1 MSGDPND
8 IEMEKDDLQ
17 ENAENLL
24 IQDPVTL
31 GTIQEESSVLA
42 NPVPQILDS
51 PILDGQILDGPILDG
66 PILDSPILDA
76 PILDPQILE
85 PQVAE
90 GNSEEPSTIGEN
102 DHFESDQSVPN
113 TEVEV
118 VDSNPLTIGSSEV
131 GESPQ
136 IQNEENLLQNPLP
149 GKEVIDKLN
158 SWSYLSLSLQ
168 VEANSLEFNQSIVS
182 SHTTVMSSN
191 LDAVNLS
198 K

>member
-51 PILDGQILDGPILDG
+51 PILN
-66 PILDSPILDA
+66 S

-85 PQVAE
+85 PQVVE

-136 IQNEENLLQNPLP
+136 IQNEENLLQDPLP
-149 GKEVIDKLN
+149 GKEVID
-158 SWSYLSLSLQ
+158 
-168 VEANSLEFNQSIVS
+168 
-182 SHTTVMSSN
+182 
-191 LDAVNLS
+191 
-198 K
+198 